1 MSKDSFV
8 TWLSK
13 GGLFRQSTV
22 LRAAEAM
29 DLNSESLY
37 ELSDVIRNRQQK
49 TGVISEISISNFKSV
64 RDARVGLSP
73 LTVVVGRNSSGKS
86 SLIQALLLSVQH
98 LTNRYSSDR
107 KISLNQH
114 LVRLG
119 SFSQMHR
126 HGAESSIT
134 TIGIECRGGIGWSAD
149 LAIDDSSE
157 KSRNAELSMMR
168 GHSNVSAA
176 KFSFELSNVRT
187 PKVAYPVVLPG
198 HNVPSSKHEI
208 YSADYKIIGKPNRST
223 FPEASQIVG
232 SDEVEALFPYA
243 LLRDPAQEQM
253 HPIPLEEMD
262 LLRALA
268 ELLHSHC
275 VDTRTAVETSKGLMV
290 TKSVGSKAQLLN
302 VLRSLLADS
311 LSEVGQE
318 GIESLIAVIN
328 DGGDLDEEKF
338 EILANFVHSLA
349 FCFTTDE
356 ILERVSSDLDRRMDA
371 VKRSLASSSVVDI
384 RELLSELWKSDHF
397 NVDPPT
403 VLVPVTL
410 SGRYP
415 ELEIINFELMGFRLR
430 LRSQLSNVYHVGP
443 IRDPESPADPISDP
457 LYVGSKGEHTVEVLQ
472 REASRRVLDPLTG
485 KTMLFS
491 KALAAALKNLELAD
505 GAQIEDRGRERPG
518 ISMTPFHEK
527 SDPFN
532 SDELSAELNA
542 VGVGVSQVLPVVMQC
557 LLAQPG
563 DSMVIVEQP
572 ELHLHPRLEQTLADF
587 FLACVRSGRQI
598 LIETHSEHLVN
609 RLRLRIAEDMSDEVS
624 SLVKVVFAEQRDG
637 VTSYREPGIDQYGN
651 TEFGDADQDWPEGFL
666 DLTLDEARRLL
677 KAANERKIS
686 EIERKRAEIE
696 NHARNRQRGVNID
709 ESIDDDDDDDF

>member
-1 MSKDSFV
+1 MNKESYL

-13 GGLFRQSTV
+13 GGLFRESTV

-29 DLNSESLY
+29 EINSESLY
-37 ELSDVIRNRQQK
+37 EFSGSIHGRQQEA
-49 TGVISEISISNFKSV
+49 GVVSEVSIKNFKSV
-64 RDARVGLSP
+64 REARVELRP

-119 SFSQMHR
+119 AFTQMHR
-126 HGAESSIT
+126 HGAESPLTS
-134 TIGIECRGGIGWSAD
+134 IGIECRGGIGWSAD
-149 LAIDDSSE
+149 LAIDESSD
-157 KSRNAELSMMR
+157 KSRNAELLSTR
-168 GHSNVSAA
+168 GHSDSSVIN
-176 KFSFELSNVRT
+176 FSFDLS
-187 PKVAYPVVLPG
+187 KVKPPAVTYPVVLPG
-198 HNVPSSKHEI
+198 HVPTSKHEI
-208 YSADYKIIGKPNRST
+208 FSANYTIIAKPDPDILRGSSQFRSNDGTEAT
-223 FPEASQIVG
+223 FA
-232 SDEVEALFPYA
+232 YA
-243 LLRDPAQEQM
+243 LLRDPGIEQM

-262 LLRALA
+262 LLSVLA
-268 ELLHSHC
+268 ELLYTH
-275 VDTRTAVETSKGLMV
+275 AVSTGPEVKETSKLFG
-290 TKSVGSKAQLLN
+290 TKSDLLKY
-302 VLRSLLADS
+302 LKSLLTCA
-311 LSEVGQE
+311 LSEVGTE
-318 GIESLIAVIN
+318 GIESLISVIN
-328 DGGDLDEEKF
+328 EGRDLDEESF
-338 EILANFVHSLA
+338 ESLAEFVHSLA
-349 FCFTTDE
+349 FGFATDE
-356 ILERVSSDLDRRMDA
+356 LLEKVSSDVHSSIDR
-371 VKRSLASSSVVDI
+371 VKQTLASRTVVEI
-384 RELLSELWKSDHF
+384 REVLSELWKSDHF
-397 NVDPPT
+397 KVEPPT
-403 VLVPVTL
+403 VLAPITL
-410 SGRYP
+410 SGRFP
-415 ELEIINFELMGFRLR
+415 ELEMINFELIGFRFVLASR
-430 LRSQLSNVYHVGP
+430 LRNVYHVGP

-472 REASRRVLDPLTG
+472 REAARRVLDPLTG

-527 SDPFN
+527 NDSSTSD
-532 SDELSAELNA
+532 DLSTELNA

-563 DSMVIVEQP
+563 GSLVIVEQP

-609 RLRLRIAEDMSDEVS
+609 RLRLRIAEDMSDEVA

-637 VTSYREPGIDQYGN
+637 VTTYREPGIDQYGN
-651 TEFGDADQDWPEGFL
+651 TEFGDAEQDWPEGFL

-677 KAANERKIS
+677 KAANERKIT
-686 EIERKRAEIE
+686 EIEKKRAEIE
-696 NHARNRQRGVNID
+696 SQARNRQQRAHDD
-709 ESIDDDDDDDF
+709 ESLEDDEDEDF